1 MKPEV
6 FKFQRP
12 LFTTDPSQPILIY
25 NESRSIMTQLP
36 LPRKIQKKIFRRGE
50 YKCYW
55 ICMPNKETQ
64 LLDLIERVEE
74 QDW

>member
-1 MKPEV
+1 MRAEV

-25 NESRSIMTQLP
+25 NEDRSIMNQMP
-36 LPRKIQKKIFRRGE
+36 LPRKVQKKIFRNGE
-50 YKCYW
+50 DKCYW
-55 ICMPNKETQ
+55 LCKPNTKTQ
-64 LLDLIERVEE
+64 LLDLIKRVEE